1 MLIHT
6 YDYGRKEKGEPQLV
20 MDRAI
25 EIRVLGFPRS
35 IYGKIG

>member
-20 MDRAI
+20 MDRVI
-25 EIRVLGFPRS
+25 EIGRG

>member
-20 MDRAI
+20 MDRII
-25 EIRVLGFPRS
+25 EIRVLGYERG